1 MSNHLPSLAVIGA
14 GKMGGAILEGVVESG
29 ASASNVRATTRSE
42 ARASALRQ
50 RGVSAR
56 SVEHEP
62 EANHWAVSEAD
73 VVILAVKPAG
83 IISTLAELS
92 GDLKSDAV
100 VVSVAA
106 GIPTAALESV
116 CQQAVVRVM
125 PNTPAQ
131 IRRGVSGVA
140 AGMRATDSQVQS
152 VVDIFEL
159 VGSVLVVE
167 ENQINALSAIS
178 GSGPAYLFY
187 IAEQLTELAT
197 QQGFSEQQAMTLVEG
212 TLTGAAA
219 LLELSGQRPSELRAA
234 VTSPGGTTQAAITA
248 FDDADLRGIFREALS
263 RAVARAEEMA
273 AENS

>member
-1 MSNHLPSLAVIGA
+1 MSNHLPSIAVIGT
-14 GKMGGAILEGVVESG
+14 GKMGGAIIEGIIESG
-29 ASASNVRATTRSE
+29 AGASTVRATTRSE
-42 ARASALRQ
+42 ATAALLRQ
-50 RGVSAR
+50 RGVPTR
-56 SVEHEP
+56 SVEEDP
-62 EANHWAVSEAD
+62 QANLWAVSEAD

-83 IISTLAELS
+83 IIDTLAEVS
-92 GDLKSDAV
+92 GEMKSDAV

-106 GIPTAALESV
+106 GIPTASLEAV

-131 IRRGVSGVA
+131 IRQGVSGVA
-140 AGMRATDSQVQS
+140 AGSRATTSQVQS

-159 VGSVLVVE
+159 VGSVVVVTE
-167 ENQINALSAIS
+167 DQINALSAIS

-187 IAEQLTELAT
+187 IAEQLTELAK
-197 QQGFSEQQAMTLVEG
+197 QQGFSDEQARTLVEG

-219 LLELSGQRPSELRAA
+219 LLEQSGQRPAELRAA

-248 FDDADLRGIFREALS
+248 FDDADLQGIFREAMT

-273 AENS
+273 AENR